1 MEVREKQQEA
11 FSKVLMA
18 LIDAK
23 KVSQRQLA
31 MELDTSPSNFNQ
43 RILAGSMRAYMIM
56 HLNEILNVDLI
67 QLVHRH
73 YEGEPLSNVIDYAL
87 NNAPAFSK
95 PLGKSSPNANQ
106 TIKQQAETIKGLQ
119 TQIKQLMAE
128 LNQFIKSS
136 KSAKSSAAAKKKI
149 APLKKALVKKKR

>member
-43 RILAGSMRAYMIM
+43 RILAGSMRPYMIM

-73 YEGEPLSNVIDYAL
+73 YEGEPLSNIIDYAL
-87 NNAPAFSK
+87 NNSPTFTK

-106 TIKQQAETIKGLQ
+106 TIKQQAETIKNLQ
-119 TQIKQLMAE
+119 SQIKQLMAE

-136 KSAKSSAAAKKKI
+136 KSGKTPVPSKKK
-149 APLKKALVKKKR
+149 AVPAKKALVKKKR

>member
-43 RILAGSMRAYMIM
+43 RILAGSMRPYMIM

-73 YEGEPLSNVIDYAL
+73 YEGEPLSNIIEYAL

-106 TIKQQAETIKGLQ
+106 IIKQQAETIKSLQ

-128 LNQFIKSS
+128 LNLFIKSS
-136 KSAKSSAAAKKKI
+136 KPSRSSVSSKKSAPTRKV
-149 APLKKALVKKKR
+149 LVKKKR

>member
-43 RILAGSMRAYMIM
+43 RILAGSMRPYMIM

-73 YEGEPLSNVIDYAL
+73 YEGEPLSHIIEYAM
-87 NNAPAFSK
+87 NNSPVFTK
-95 PLGKSSPNANQ
+95 PLGKAASNPQQ
-106 TIKQQAETIKGLQ
+106 TIKQQAETIKSLQ
-119 TQIKQLMAE
+119 TQIKQLMSE

-136 KSAKSSAAAKKKI
+136 KSGKSSATPKKKS
-149 APLKKALVKKKR
+149 APVKRALVKKKR

>member
-43 RILAGSMRAYMIM
+43 RILAGSMRPYMIM

-73 YEGEPLSNVIDYAL
+73 YEGEPLSNIIEYAL
-87 NNAPAFSK
+87 NNSPVFTK
-95 PLGKSSPNANQ
+95 PLGKSASNPQQ
-106 TIKQQAETIKGLQ
+106 TIKQQAETIKSLQ

-136 KSAKSSAAAKKKI
+136 KSSKSSVQVKKKS
-149 APLKKALVKKKR
+149 APIKKALVKKKR

>member
-43 RILAGSMRAYMIM
+43 RILAGSMRPYMIM

-87 NNAPAFSK
+87 NNAPVFSK

-136 KSAKSSAAAKKKI
+136 KSAKSSAAAKKKS

>member
-95 PLGKSSPNANQ
+95 QLGKSSPNANQ
-106 TIKQQAETIKGLQ
+106 TIKQQAETIKGL
-119 TQIKQLMAE
+119 
-128 LNQFIKSS
+128 
-136 KSAKSSAAAKKKI
+136 
-149 APLKKALVKKKR
+149 